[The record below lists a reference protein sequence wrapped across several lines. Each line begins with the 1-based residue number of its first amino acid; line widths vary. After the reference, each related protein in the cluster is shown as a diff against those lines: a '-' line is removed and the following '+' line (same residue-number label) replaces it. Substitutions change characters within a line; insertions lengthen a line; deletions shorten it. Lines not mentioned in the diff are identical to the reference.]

1 MNDKHCTFNTHRLVD
16 LALAFIVACEL
27 VACATTRLPAV
38 PNDAQNEAIV
48 PGMPGIRYRLPD
60 VDGLA
65 RDARVTIEREQ
76 ADLRAHGY
84 RGSLPPIAYLAIS
97 GGAENGAFGAGL
109 LVGWTLHGDRPSFNV
124 VTGVSTGALI
134 APFAFLG
141 PTYDTQLKRLYTE
154 TSAADVMFFRGYLYA
169 LLGDSVADNL
179 PLQRLVDRN
188 ITQEL
193 LEAIATE
200 SKKGR
205 TLLIATTDLDAQ
217 TSVLWNVTLIAES
230 RHPNALN
237 LVRQILI
244 ASAAIPGEFP
254 PVMIDVEANGRR
266 YQEMH
271 VDGGTTHQVFTMPP
285 QLVLRNIAPRERTL
299 YIIRNSRL
307 VMSSKEVERNTLSIA
322 GRAVESLIHTQGIG
336 DIYEIAA
343 SAQRDGANLRLAYIP
358 DDFQRVPK
366 EPFERDFM
374 KELFAL
380 GYDLGKKGYPWHTAP
395 PGMEKP

>member
-1 MNDKHCTFNTHRLVD
+1 MNRKDCTFNTHGLAN
-16 LALAFIVACEL
+16 LAFAFIAACALA
-27 VACATTRLPAV
+27 ACATTRLHAV
-38 PNDAQNEAIV
+38 PNDAQNEATV

-60 VDGLA
+60 VDGLV
-65 RDARVTIEREQ
+65 RDARVTIQREE

-84 RGSLPPIAYLAIS
+84 RGSLPAIAYLAIS
-97 GGAENGAFGAGL
+97 GGAEKGAFGAGL
-109 LVGWTLHGDRPSFNV
+109 LVGWTQHGDRPSFNV

-141 PTYDTQLKRLYTE
+141 STYDAQLKRLYTE
-154 TSAADVMFFRGYLYA
+154 TSAADVMSFRGYLYA

-179 PLQRLVDRN
+179 PLQRLVNRN

-193 LEAIATE
+193 LEAIAGE

-230 RHPNALN
+230 RHPNAIN

-254 PVMIDVEANGRR
+254 PVMIDVEANGKH

-285 QLVLRNIAPRERTL
+285 QLLLNNIAPRERTL

-307 VMSSKEVERNTLSIA
+307 VISSKEVERNTLSIA
-322 GRAVESLIHTQGIG
+322 GRAVESLIHAQGIG

-380 GYDLGKKGYPWHTAP
+380 GYDLGQKGYPWRTAP